1 MGPRYE
7 LENTFF
13 VKSGPGYKLNT
24 EYEKFKKLINLPK
37 FIIEANKGNGHKDGQ
52 EFQQILTKLQKN
64 YEEDLQFIFPGVFKL
79 LIFLRKN
86 KKEFS
91 IVFRSKKT
99 NIDLFCKELNLFFT
113 GEHPFY
119 NGKNG
124 TQMVKMDT
132 GKGGK
137 NFVIGIENRA
147 IGKTTNDVY
156 GAAKLT
162 VQIEK
167 KTEKLSFK
175 KTDSFEEIFVR
186 IDENL
191 KKVNL

>member
-1 MGPRYE
+1 
-7 LENTFF
+7 
-13 VKSGPGYKLNT
+13 
-24 EYEKFKKLINLPK
+24 
-37 FIIEANKGNGHKDGQ
+37 
-52 EFQQILTKLQKN
+52 
-64 YEEDLQFIFPGVFKL
+64 
-79 LIFLRKN
+79 
-86 KKEFS
+86 
-91 IVFRSKKT
+91 
-99 NIDLFCKELNLFFT
+99 
-113 GEHPFY
+113 
-119 NGKNG
+119 
-124 TQMVKMDT
+124 MDT